1 LSKFNDPF
9 TGHSMGLQTL
19 VVEDQLM
26 FQELLVAML
35 RGHPGLAAVTTASTA
50 AEGIDC
56 CSRIRPDLLILDIA
70 LPDAEGLTVA
80 KALQVLN
87 PAAKVIVLSSHAS
100 TFLRPPEL
108 RETICAVID
117 KARAFEDL
125 LREIVAITGCEGAE
139 RSEDGLPLDALQQL
153 TQRERQVLE
162 RLGRGQSNKD
172 MALDL
177 DLSVRTVE
185 SHRRNIAIKLGCSG
199 ARLIRIATLLQQ
211 RPDW

>member
-1 LSKFNDPF
+1 MVEPGTS
-9 TGHSMGLQTL
+9 HRMGLQTL

-35 RGHPGLAAVTTASTA
+35 RGQPGLAEVSTAATA
-50 AEGIDC
+50 AEGIDLC
-56 CSRIRPDLLILDIA
+56 AKIRPDLLILDIA
-70 LPDAEGLTVA
+70 LPDAEGLSVA

-87 PAAKVIVLSSHAS
+87 PVAKVIVLSSHAS

-108 RETICAVID
+108 RDTICAVID
-117 KARAFEDL
+117 KTRAFDDL
-125 LREIVAITGCEGAE
+125 VQEIVALTG
-139 RSEDGLPLDALQQL
+139 SDGLEPPADPFPLEALKQL

-162 RLGRGQSNKD
+162 RLGRGQSNKN
-172 MALDL
+172 MAQDL
-177 DLSVRTVE
+177 ELSVRTVE

-211 RPDW
+211 RSDW

>member
-1 LSKFNDPF
+1 MVEPGTSRR
-9 TGHSMGLQTL
+9 MGLQTL

-35 RGHPGLAAVTTASTA
+35 RGQPGLAEVSTAATA
-50 AEGIDC
+50 AEGIDLC
-56 CSRIRPDLLILDIA
+56 AKIRPDLLILDIA
-70 LPDAEGLTVA
+70 LPDAEGLSVA

-87 PAAKVIVLSSHAS
+87 PVAKVIVLSSHAS

-108 RETICAVID
+108 RDTICAVID
-117 KARAFEDL
+117 KARAFDDL
-125 LREIVAITGCEGAE
+125 VQEIVALTGSEGLE
-139 RSEDGLPLDALQQL
+139 RQDDPFPLEALKQL

-177 DLSVRTVE
+177 ELSVRTVE

-211 RPDW
+211 RSDW

>member
-1 LSKFNDPF
+1 
-9 TGHSMGLQTL
+9 MGLQTL

-35 RGHPGLAAVTTASTA
+35 RGHPGLAEITTAATA

-56 CSRIRPDLLILDIA
+56 CSRFRPDLLILDMA

-108 RETICAVID
+108 RDVICAVID
-117 KARAFEDL
+117 KARAFDDL
-125 LREIVAITGCEGAE
+125 LKEIGTLTGCEGME
-139 RSEDGLPLDALQQL
+139 HGDDGLPLDALQQL
-153 TQRERQVLE
+153 TQRERQVLD

-172 MALDL
+172 MALDM

-211 RPDW
+211 RQDW